1 MSITIPALCF
11 GQAYQSLNRHPVVDL
26 GTGESVAS
34 LGLVRGSR
42 IGSDCQRKDLLSRAL
57 QVLQSI
63 PVHTRIEMSV
73 KAADIFQNGTLPCGN
88 ATQAPEDYLR
98 VLTRTSGL
106 PIALAKANTE
116 RICAALR
123 DTAAIMNGLARDL
136 PFEILDKG
144 VGKQQGV
151 NVRFVPRIKTLGAC
165 MPNNSPG
172 VHVIWLISLAFG
184 IPVLI
189 RPGSS
194 EPFTPYRLIQA
205 FMRAGFPAEV
215 FGYYPCD
222 HDSANRIPELTRG
235 AIVFGSDQTVKRW
248 ANYPLVQVHGS
259 GFSKLIVGDD
269 LIEDWRSLIPQ
280 LAENVSANSGRS
292 CFAVSR
298 IMVPKYGSAIAN
310 ALAQELESLQPG
322 PLEDRGTMLSAMA
335 DPKQAALVNASIQS
349 GLGQGGA
356 TDMSAPYRKN
366 ARLAT
371 FEGRTYLLPTIV
383 HCESNGHP
391 LAKQE
396 FLFPYAAVVECSNET
411 AFAEMGPTLALAVY
425 TRDEKLIERARKTR
439 VSLVSINRPTSSLD
453 RRQPHEENLFDL
465 LWERLSYTGN

>member
-1 MSITIPALCF
+1 MSIHIPALAF
-11 GQAYQSLNRHPVVDL
+11 GDTYQSLNRHPVVDL

-42 IGSDCQRKDLLSRAL
+42 IAADCQRKDFLSRAL

-63 PVHTRIEMSV
+63 PVHARIQMSV
-73 KAADIFQNGTLPCGN
+73 KAADMFQNDTLPCGDG
-88 ATQAPEDYLR
+88 TQAPEDYLR

-106 PIALAKANTE
+106 PIALAKANSE
-116 RICAALR
+116 RICGALR

-136 PFEILDKG
+136 PFEILDEG

-151 NVRFVPRIKTLGAC
+151 NVRLVPRIKALGAC

-205 FMRAGFPAEV
+205 FMKAGFPAEV

-259 GFSKLIVGDD
+259 GFSKLIVGEDR
-269 LIEDWRSLIPQ
+269 IEDWRSLIPQ

-298 IMVPKYGSAIAN
+298 IMVPKHGSLIAN

-322 PLEDRGTMLSAMA
+322 PLEDRATLLSAMA
-335 DPKQAALVNASIQS
+335 DPKQAFLVNASIEN

-356 TDMSAPYRKN
+356 SDMSMPYRKDG
-366 ARLAT
+366 RLAT
-371 FEGRTYLLPTIV
+371 FEGRTYLLPTVI
-383 HCESNGHP
+383 HCQSNEHP

-396 FLFPYAAVVECSNET
+396 FLFPYTAIVECANEA
-411 AFAEMGPTLALAVY
+411 AFLEMGPTLALSLY
-425 TRDEKLIERARKTR
+425 TADEKLIKSARKSR

-465 LWERLSYTGN
+465 MWERLSYTE